1 MGSAIECA
9 KNVAQFVRSLPE
21 QLCGNVSSTANCWN
35 GMDIGKY
42 VVWTES
48 SRHHFTFSPSLSFSL
63 SSSLPLSPPNF
74 SYSKDVPAAD
84 RLSQVNNSELL
95 VIRPNTG
102 LMYRDA
108 IAQLKN
114 ISTELSHCASSQLCP
129 ARIVSLSIPSPSD
142 FTLTG
147 AKYENITRKCNY
159 SLHLLLVSQLFIQE

>member
-1 MGSAIECA
+1 MWLDLYAVYLNNC
-9 KNVAQFVRSLPE
+9 VAMYPQQLTAGMEWTLASMLSGLKVVDNISHSLP
-21 QLCGNVSSTANCWN
+21 
-35 GMDIGKY
+35 
-42 VVWTES
+42 
-48 SRHHFTFSPSLSFSL
+48 LSFSL
-63 SSSLPLSPPNF
+63 SSSLPFPLSPPNF

-129 ARIVSLSIPSPSD
+129 ARIVSLSIPSPFD

-147 AKYENITRKCNY
+147 ARYENITRKCNY